1 VPSTPG
7 VSSHVHE
14 RARAHS
20 CTDTGAH
27 TCTVVHGRRIQPH
40 RELASC
46 QAATTTTRSSS
57 RGATPPHTGLFSHRA
72 PDRCARSVYWPA
84 SRQGGGGGQRSRR
97 KRRGEPI
104 AATAA
109 AAAAAAAVGDGR
121 DAETSAKEA
130 AFTRLFIA
138 PHMAVACAAPRK
150 PAPRR
155 NNGFYAA
162 LV

>member
-84 SRQGGGGGQRSRR
+84 SRQGGGEAKG
-97 KRRGEPI
+97 
-104 AATAA
+104 
-109 AAAAAAAVGDGR
+109 AVGK
-121 DAETSAKEA
+121 DAGNLSPPLPPPPPPP

>member
-1 VPSTPG
+1 MSA
-7 VSSHVHE
+7 
-14 RARAHS
+14 RARTHAR
-20 CTDTGAH
+20 TRAH
-27 TCTVVHGRRIQPH
+27 TRARWYTGDAYNRTGNWHRVKPRRQRRGLRLAARLRRIPVYFPT
-40 RELASC
+40 APPI
-46 QAATTTTRSSS
+46 
-57 RGATPPHTGLFSHRA
+57 GALGLFIGRHLGR
-72 PDRCARSVYWPA
+72 
-84 SRQGGGGGQRSRR
+84 GGGGQRSRR